1 MSIFEMIMLICFGV
15 GWPVSII
22 KSLRT
27 KQVVGKSPLF
37 MVVVLFGYIS
47 GIIHKVFYSMD
58 AVIVLYILN
67 LIFVSF
73 DLYLYYKYLPQKQN
87 NIQRTENK

>member
-1 MSIFEMIMLICFGV
+1 MSVFEMIMLICFGV

-37 MVVVLFGYIS
+37 MIVILLGYIS
-47 GIIHKVFYSMD
+47 GIIHKIVYSMD
-58 AVIVLYILN
+58 GVIILYILN
-67 LIFVSF
+67 PIFVSF
-73 DLYLYYKYLPQKQN
+73 DLYLYYKYLPPQL
-87 NIQRTENK
+87 EEC

>member
-27 KQVVGKSPLF
+27 KQVIGKSPLF
-37 MVVVLFGYIS
+37 MIVILFGYIS
-47 GIIHKVFYSMD
+47 GILHKIVYSTD
-58 AVIVLYILN
+58 GVIILYILN

-73 DLYLYYKYLPQKQN
+73 DLYLYYKYLPLQKK
-87 NIQRTENK
+87 EYSEK